1 MRILINK
8 STLYS
13 NLALEL
19 LYQIMKRQSAVTKGM
34 ELLEL
39 MQQTLIKGLLEITM
53 KTELVLFLI

>member
-19 LYQIMKRQSAVTKGM
+19 LYLITKRQSAVTKGM

>member
-19 LYQIMKRQSAVTKGM
+19 LYLIMKRQSAVTKGM